1 MLGGSE
7 ELMAHIEKKYD
18 VTSGGTTADGKFTF
32 KEFECLG
39 ACRHAPAVM
48 VDKTY
53 HECVTPD
60 AIDKLIKKLD

>member
-1 MLGGSE
+1 
-7 ELMAHIEKKYD
+7 LMHHIEKKYN
-18 VTSGGTTADGKFTF
+18 VAPGGTTADGKLTF

-60 AIDKLIKKLD
+60 AIDKIIDDLD